1 MEVDEEVCL
10 LWLLLKKKK
19 RKRRYW
25 VHPIL
30 RDRLV
35 HGQFVTLYPKLR
47 MYDNKF
53 FDYLR
58 MSIKSF
64 DELIELIRQ
73 DISCSETHLRPSVSP
88 EEKLVITLR

>member
-1 MEVDEEVCL
+1 MEVDEEVSL

-30 RDRLV
+30 RDRVV
-35 HGQFVTLYPKLR
+35 HGQFVTLYPNLR
-47 MYDNKF
+47 MYGKKV

-58 MSIKSF
+58 MSITSF

-73 DISCSETHLRPSVSP
+73 DISSSETHLRPSVSP